1 MHSKG
6 VYHLVTHSTG
16 LARETV
22 ARGRP
27 GLRVR
32 MLAVR
37 RAFQPF
43 AFVRKSPPLRQ
54 IQIAWAGSFGGDAVV
69 AVAFGVLAYEA
80 DGARGVAIL
89 VAAQMLPAAILAPL
103 VSAATHRMPRERLLL
118 VIDLVRSVVAATA
131 AGLAAAHAPTWILLV
146 LAATLMTATAVSNP
160 ARRAL
165 VPLLVKTPAE
175 LTAAGVVSSVVQA
188 ASVTLGPALAALLY
202 LTTKSWTVFAAAAAF
217 YIVGGLAE
225 ARLPSTSGLSI
236 RLPQSARPSSG
247 FRDGLDAVRANSQLK
262 LAAAMFAAKNLARG
276 ALNVL
281 VVVVPLQLLHLH
293 ASSVGLLT
301 AAIGIG
307 GIVGGLLAAGLVG
320 RRRLAGPMALGL
332 AAWGAPLL
340 GLAAWGAPLLA
351 LGLKPGL
358 PIALAGLAVL
368 GGGNTVTDVAGYTL
382 IARSARDDLLTRV
395 LGVHEGIR
403 GFAITLGSA
412 ATALIINLTDIRVA
426 LTVVGAGLGLVA
438 ALAAVRRQ
446 IEPAAD
452 IRVEDINL
460 LRANPL
466 FAWLP
471 PVALERVTFT
481 LSDVELENDDIL
493 LRQGDEGS
501 HAYLVAAGELA
512 IEKDGDEIARVAPG
526 GIVGEIALLHA
537 VPRTATARA
546 IGPTRL
552 LAIERDEFLAAA
564 T

>member
-1 MHSKG
+1 
-6 VYHLVTHSTG
+6 
-16 LARETV
+16 
-22 ARGRP
+22 
-27 GLRVR
+27 

-188 ASVTLGPALAALLY
+188 MSVTLGPAIAALLY

-281 VVVVPLQLLHLH
+281 VVVVPLQLLGLH
-293 ASSVGLLT
+293 ASAVGLLT

-307 GIVGGLLAAGLVG
+307 GILGGLAAAGLVG

-340 GLAAWGAPLLA
+340 A
-351 LGLKPGL
+351 LGLDPGFAV
-358 PIALAGLAVL
+358 ALAGLAVL

-412 ATALIINLTDIRVA
+412 ATAIIINLTNVRLSLAI
-426 LTVVGAGLGLVA
+426 VGAGLGLVA
-438 ALAAVRRQ
+438 ALAGMRRE
-446 IEPAAD
+446 IEPSAEISA
-452 IRVEDINL
+452 EDLKL
-460 LRANPL
+460 LRSNPL
-466 FAWLP
+466 FGWLP
-471 PVALERVTFT
+471 PVALERVALT
-481 LSDVELENDDIL
+481 LTDVELDGGDVLI
-493 LRQGDEGS
+493 RQGEEGDR
-501 HAYLVAAGELA
+501 AYLVVAGELA
-512 IEKDGDEIARVAPG
+512 VEKDGEEVARVGPG
-526 GIVGEIALLHA
+526 AVVGEIALLHV
-537 VPRTATARA
+537 VPRTATVRAVGAARV
-546 IGPTRL
+546 
-552 LAIERDEFLAAA
+552 LAIDGDEFLAAA
-564 T
+564 TGGASAREVAEELVTARLAEVTVR